1 MENFVEI
8 LKDYLQEKTYQ
19 IGDLAEGVVVKVQN
33 DVVFV
38 DIGTK
43 KEAILPKAE
52 ITDAQGNI
60 LFQVGERVKAQI
72 VKRLS
77 GEGHYLLSVKRI
89 LEEEAWNEIREAH
102 EKGIP
107 LEVLITKPIK
117 GGFEV
122 VYRGLITGFLP
133 QSQLGRNVPLDL
145 PQKLAVIPINFNE
158 RSYVVSHRVYQE
170 REREIK
176 FKELV
181 KKLEEEGILE
191 GRVKTPVKGGF
202 ILDFEGVLTG
212 FLPLSELTRRRIK
225 QGEIYLTEGDLI
237 RVKVLEWDP
246 QKRKLKVS
254 HKALEPDPWE
264 SVESRYGLDQR
275 VKGKVVK
282 VENFGAF
289 VELEP
294 GLEGLL
300 PASEISWKKG
310 LKPAEVLQEGD
321 IIDAVITELIP
332 KERKLILSLK
342 RLEENP
348 WDVICKTLKIG
359 DLVKAP
365 IKTITDFGLF
375 VEVKEGVDGFIH
387 ISQVSWDRVK
397 DLRTLFKE
405 GDEVTAKVI
414 ELSPEN
420 KKLVLSIKELQPDPW
435 KEFSLRHKLGDV
447 LEGEV
452 KREIPGKGYL
462 VQVGKGVLG
471 FLPLKELADEKK
483 KAFSEGQS
491 IRGKIIL
498 LDPEQRKLWISEK
511 AYILEE
517 EQREVEA
524 FKDQRKPL
532 KRILKLKIE
541 DRDQ

>member
-1 MENFVEI
+1 MENFVDI
-8 LKDYLQEKTYQ
+8 LKDYLHERTYQ

-52 ITDAQGNI
+52 VTDAQGN
-60 LFQVGERVKAQI
+60 LFFQVGERVKAQI

-89 LEEEAWNEIREAH
+89 LEEEAWNEIKEAH
-102 EKGIP
+102 EKGTP
-107 LEVLITKPIK
+107 LEVLLTKPIK

-133 QSQLGRNVPLDL
+133 QSHLGRNISLEL

-158 RSYVVSHRVYQE
+158 RSYVVSHKVYQE
-170 REREIK
+170 KEREIK
-176 FKELV
+176 FKGLV

-191 GRVKTPVKGGF
+191 GRVKSPVKGGF
-202 ILDFEGVLTG
+202 ILDFDGVLTG

-310 LKPAEVLQEGD
+310 LKPVEVLQEGD
-321 IIDAVITELIP
+321 IIDAVITELVS

-397 DLRTLFKE
+397 DLRTIFKE

-435 KEFSLRHKLGDV
+435 KEFSLRHKPGDV
-447 LEGEV
+447 VEGEV
-452 KREIPGKGYL
+452 KKEIPGKGYL
-462 VQVGKGVLG
+462 VKVGKGVLG
-471 FLPLKELADEKK
+471 FLPLRELAHEKK
-483 KAFSEGQS
+483 KTLSEGQS
-491 IRGKIIL
+491 FRGKIIL
-498 LDPEQRKLWISEK
+498 LDLEQRKLWISEK

-532 KRILKLKIE
+532 KRTLKLKIE
-541 DRDQ
+541 DRD